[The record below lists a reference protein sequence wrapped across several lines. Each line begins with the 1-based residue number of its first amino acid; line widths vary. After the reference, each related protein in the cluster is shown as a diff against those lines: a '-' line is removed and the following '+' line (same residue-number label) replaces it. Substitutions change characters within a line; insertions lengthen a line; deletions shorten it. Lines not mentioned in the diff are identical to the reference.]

1 MENTKIE
8 KSEVAV
14 MILDIIDNGAFGSL
28 LGGAVLCF
36 MPRST
41 KKVINFAYAMVF
53 GIFGSKVAGLAWE
66 AMADK
71 VHEINENIVDSVGDL
86 VDSFKA
92 IRAQKK
98 EA

>member
-14 MILDIIDNGAFGSL
+14 LALDTIDSVVFGSL
-28 LGGAVLCF
+28 FGRVVLCF

-41 KKVINFAYAMVF
+41 KKVINLVYTLAFAV
-53 GIFGSKVAGLAWE
+53 FGSKVAGIAWE

-71 VHEINENIVDSVGDL
+71 VHEINENLVDSVGDL
-86 VDSFKA
+86 VENFKA
-92 IRAQKK
+92 IRAQRK

>member
-14 MILDIIDNGAFGSL
+14 LALDTIDSVVFGSL
-28 LGGAVLCF
+28 LGKVVLYF
-36 MPRST
+36 TPKST
-41 KKVINFAYAMVF
+41 KKVIDLACALAFAVF
-53 GIFGSKVAGLAWE
+53 GAKVAGLAWD

-71 VHEINENIVDSVGDL
+71 VHEINENIVDSIGDF
-86 VDSFKA
+86 VDNFKA
-92 IRAQKK
+92 LRAQKK

>member
-14 MILDIIDNGAFGSL
+14 LVLDTIDSVVFGSL
-28 LGGAVLCF
+28 LGNAVLCF

-41 KKVINFAYAMVF
+41 KKVINLTITLAFAV
-53 GIFGSKVAGLAWE
+53 FGSKVAGIAWE

-71 VHEINENIVDSVGDL
+71 VNEINENIVDSVGDF
-86 VDSFKA
+86 VDNFKA

>member
-1 MENTKIE
+1 MENMKIE

-14 MILDIIDNGAFGSL
+14 MVLDTIDSVVFGSL
-28 LGGAVLCF
+28 LGNIVLCF

-41 KKVINFAYAMVF
+41 KKVINLTITLAFAV
-53 GIFGSKVAGLAWE
+53 FGSKVAGIAWE

-71 VHEINENIVDSVGDL
+71 VHEINENIVDSFSEDIKIL
-86 VDSFKA
+86 RK